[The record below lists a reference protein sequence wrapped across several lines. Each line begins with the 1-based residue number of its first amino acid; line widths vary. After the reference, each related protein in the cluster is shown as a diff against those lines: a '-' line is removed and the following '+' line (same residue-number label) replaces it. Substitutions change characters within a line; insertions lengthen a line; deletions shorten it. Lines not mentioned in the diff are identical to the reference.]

1 LERLLAKLDLLGFM
15 PFRLSRLAAEVSM
28 ALASEYAERYGLDV
42 PAWRVMATLGFRE
55 TPCSA
60 QFISQCTRTHK
71 STISRAVTSLLER
84 GAIER
89 VENEDDRR
97 EFSLRL
103 TRKGRKLYEELFPRL
118 LRKEQDMLSCLTARE
133 QKDFAML
140 LGKIE
145 RSLDLVQ
152 TPHEVSKTEAY

>member
-1 LERLLAKLDLLGFM
+1 
-15 PFRLSRLAAEVSM
+15 
-28 ALASEYAERYGLDV
+28 
-42 PAWRVMATLGFRE
+42 
-55 TPCSA
+55 
-60 QFISQCTRTHK
+60 
-71 STISRAVTSLLER
+71 
-84 GAIER
+84 
-89 VENEDDRR
+89 
-97 EFSLRL
+97 
-103 TRKGRKLYEELFPRL
+103 